1 MTLIIQSEA
10 YIIGI
15 EKALD
20 DSERTVG
27 SIIEPQKDGALRVV
41 ATFNE
46 AVASVIEQLDNKV
59 RAAEQRVKEMEAKQQ
74 HISLKPHVYRELV
87 NQLRD
92 TAVKYVGCQQLREQ
106 LSRTLQYALVADNAA
121 PVPDV
126 SAVAR
131 AALQYIDALP
141 SEVVATLPA
150 MPGFDRDWADEV
162 LALST
167 SQEPQPLTLANETM
181 DVERLREIAEEDNG
195 SDVKFEYS
203 VMARMLLS
211 VALNSDPVAYTDAE
225 ELESLEGV
233 DGHSY
238 AHLWPNSYGFGKDI
252 ALYTVPQMMPLPV
265 NILDGETNRDV
276 FEAWVADYT
285 GHTKG
290 FVRQFRVDDKY
301 RSDSMW
307 NKYWNT
313 WNACRT
319 AMLQGSQPVSNRDEL
334 QVIGWLRSDYNS
346 DDKRDPNAPLFMLG
360 RNDPS
365 ETWGVKYIP
374 LSGNSPV
381 IPGGWISCG
390 ERMPDREYVLAG
402 DFSGTHYLASIP
414 NVQVGIYAD
423 WFDDE
428 KPCWDDGDGNDLHL
442 KEVTHWMPLPEPPQE
457 VK

>member
-15 EKALD
+15 DKALD

-225 ELESLEGV
+225 DLESLEGV

-238 AHLWPNSYGFGKDI
+238 AHLWPNSCGFGKDI

-319 AMLQGSQPVSNRDEL
+319 AMLQGSQPVSNCDEL

-365 ETWGVKYIP
+365 EAWGVKYIP

-381 IPGGWISCG
+381 IPG
-390 ERMPDREYVLAG
+390 V
-402 DFSGTHYLASIP
+402 YLADI
-414 NVQVGIYAD
+414 NTDHQ
-423 WFDDE
+423 
-428 KPCWDDGDGNDLHL
+428 H
-442 KEVTHWMPLPEPPQE
+442 
-457 VK
+457 

>member
-27 SIIEPQKDGALRVV
+27 SIIEPQKDGSLRVV

-74 HISLKPHVYRELV
+74 HIS
-87 NQLRD
+87 
-92 TAVKYVGCQQLREQ
+92 
-106 LSRTLQYALVADNAA
+106 
-121 PVPDV
+121 
-126 SAVAR
+126 
-131 AALQYIDALP
+131 
-141 SEVVATLPA
+141 
-150 MPGFDRDWADEV
+150 
-162 LALST
+162 
-167 SQEPQPLTLANETM
+167 QEPQPLTLANETM

-195 SDVKFEYS
+195 SDVKFECS

-211 VALNSDPVAYTDAE
+211 VVLNSDPVAYTDAE

-265 NILDGETNRDV
+265 NILDDETNRDV

-319 AMLQGSQPVSNRDEL
+319 AMLN
-334 QVIGWLRSDYNS
+334 
-346 DDKRDPNAPLFMLG
+346 
-360 RNDPS
+360 
-365 ETWGVKYIP
+365 
-374 LSGNSPV
+374 
-381 IPGGWISCG
+381 GGKS
-390 ERMPDREYVLAG
+390 
-402 DFSGTHYLASIP
+402 
-414 NVQVGIYAD
+414 
-423 WFDDE
+423 
-428 KPCWDDGDGNDLHL
+428 
-442 KEVTHWMPLPEPPQE
+442 
-457 VK
+457 

>member
-1 MTLIIQSEA
+1 MLSLEVGA
-10 YIIGI
+10 FHIGI
-15 EKALD
+15 EKAEITGD
-20 DSERTVG
+20 RTVG
-27 SIIEPQKDGALRVV
+27 TIVEVV
-41 ATFNE
+41 EGGQRHVRATFDGE
-46 AVASVIEQLDNKV
+46 VASVIELLANKA
-59 RAAEQRVKEMEAKQQ
+59 RAAEQRVKELEAKQQ
-74 HISLKPHVYRELV
+74 RISLKPHVYRELV

-92 TAVKYVGCQQLREQ
+92 TAVKYAGCQQLREQ
-106 LSRTLQYALVADNAA
+106 LSRTLQYALVADNTA

-162 LALST
+162 LALAT
-167 SQEPQPLTLANETM
+167 SPDPKPLTLANETM

-211 VALNSDPVAYTDAE
+211 VAINSDPVAYTDTE

-252 ALYTVPQMMPLPV
+252 ALYTVPQMILPPV
-265 NILDGETNRDV
+265 NILDDGTNRDV

-290 FVRQFRVDDKY
+290 FVRQFRVGDKY

-313 WNACRT
+313 WNACRDIFRK
-319 AMLQGSQPVSNRDEL
+319 ANLLDFPDC
-334 QVIGWLRSDYNS
+334 
-346 DDKRDPNAPLFMLG
+346 
-360 RNDPS
+360 
-365 ETWGVKYIP
+365 
-374 LSGNSPV
+374 
-381 IPGGWISCG
+381 WISRL
-390 ERMPDREYVLAG
+390 EEMPDP
-402 DFSGTHYLASIP
+402 ASERRVCAFTP
-414 NVQVGIYAD
+414 T
-423 WFDDE
+423 E
-428 KPCWDDGDGNDLHL
+428 HEDLRYRFVPASL
-442 KEVTHWMPLPEPPQE
+442 FKTVCSDATHWFYMLPPVGQE
-457 VK
+457 EVVGG

>member
-27 SIIEPQKDGALRVV
+27 SIIEPQKDGSLRVV

-46 AVASVIEQLDNKV
+46 AVASVIEQMDNKV

-74 HISLKPHVYRELV
+74 HISLK
-87 NQLRD
+87 
-92 TAVKYVGCQQLREQ
+92 
-106 LSRTLQYALVADNAA
+106 
-121 PVPDV
+121 
-126 SAVAR
+126 
-131 AALQYIDALP
+131 
-141 SEVVATLPA
+141 
-150 MPGFDRDWADEV
+150 
-162 LALST
+162 
-167 SQEPQPLTLANETM
+167 PQPLTLANETM

-195 SDVKFEYS
+195 SDVKFECS

-238 AHLWPNSYGFGKDI
+238 AHLLPNSYGFGKDI

-265 NILDGETNRDV
+265 NILDDETNRDV

-319 AMLQGSQPVSNRDEL
+319 AMLQGGQPVSNRDEL

-360 RNDPS
+360 SNDPS

-381 IPGGWISCG
+381 IPSGWVMVPKEPTQAMIKAWLSEVANFRG
-390 ERMPDREYVLAG
+390 HAAGYKAALA
-402 DFSGTHYLASIP
+402 A
-414 NVQVGIYAD
+414 A
-423 WFDDE
+423 
-428 KPCWDDGDGNDLHL
+428 
-442 KEVTHWMPLPEPPQE
+442 PQRE

>member
-20 DSERTVG
+20 DSECTVG
-27 SIIEPQKDGALRVV
+27 SIIEPQKDGSLRVV

-74 HISLKPHVYRELV
+74 HIS
-87 NQLRD
+87 
-92 TAVKYVGCQQLREQ
+92 
-106 LSRTLQYALVADNAA
+106 
-121 PVPDV
+121 
-126 SAVAR
+126 
-131 AALQYIDALP
+131 
-141 SEVVATLPA
+141 
-150 MPGFDRDWADEV
+150 
-162 LALST
+162 
-167 SQEPQPLTLANETM
+167 QEPQPLTLANETM

-195 SDVKFEYS
+195 SDVKFECS

-265 NILDGETNRDV
+265 NILDDETNRDV
-276 FEAWVADYT
+276 FEAWLADYT

-319 AMLQGSQPVSNRDEL
+319 AMLQGVEQP
-334 QVIGWLRSDYNS
+334 Q
-346 DDKRDPNAPLFMLG
+346 NA
-360 RNDPS
+360 RQN
-365 ETWGVKYIP
+365 IP
-374 LSGNSPV
+374 ENIPDGNSPA
-381 IPGGWISCG
+381 IPDDWVMVPKEPTQAMIKAWLSEVANFRGHAAG
-390 ERMPDREYVLAG
+390 YKAALA
-402 DFSGTHYLASIP
+402 A
-414 NVQVGIYAD
+414 A
-423 WFDDE
+423 
-428 KPCWDDGDGNDLHL
+428 
-442 KEVTHWMPLPEPPQE
+442 PQRE

>member
-141 SEVVATLPA
+141 SEVVAALPA

-381 IPGGWISCG
+381 IPCGWISCS
-390 ERMPDREYVLAG
+390 ERMPGREYVLAG

>member
-27 SIIEPQKDGALRVV
+27 SIIEPQKDGSLRVV

-74 HISLKPHVYRELV
+74 HISLKP
-87 NQLRD
+87 
-92 TAVKYVGCQQLREQ
+92 
-106 LSRTLQYALVADNAA
+106 
-121 PVPDV
+121 
-126 SAVAR
+126 
-131 AALQYIDALP
+131 
-141 SEVVATLPA
+141 
-150 MPGFDRDWADEV
+150 
-162 LALST
+162 
-167 SQEPQPLTLANETM
+167 QPLTLANETM
-181 DVERLREIAEEDNG
+181 DVERLREIVEEDNG
-195 SDVKFEYS
+195 SDVKFECS

-211 VALNSDPVAYTDAE
+211 VALSSDPVAYTDAE

-252 ALYTVPQMMPLPV
+252 ALYTVPQMLPV
-265 NILDGETNRDV
+265 NILDDETNRDV

-319 AMLQGSQPVSNRDEL
+319 AMLQGIRDLSQPVDPQVAQYEKIMLQAGWVMVPVEPTDEMIAAAMECDDVVFDSKDPTAFCI
-334 QVIGWLRSDYNS
+334 QFREIYYSMVTAAPKPEVNSEYN
-346 DDKRDPNAPLFMLG
+346 
-360 RNDPS
+360 
-365 ETWGVKYIP
+365 
-374 LSGNSPV
+374 
-381 IPGGWISCG
+381 
-390 ERMPDREYVLAG
+390 
-402 DFSGTHYLASIP
+402 
-414 NVQVGIYAD
+414 
-423 WFDDE
+423 
-428 KPCWDDGDGNDLHL
+428 
-442 KEVTHWMPLPEPPQE
+442 
-457 VK
+457 

>member
-27 SIIEPQKDGALRVV
+27 SIIEPQKDGSTRVV

-74 HISLKPHVYRELV
+74 HISLKP
-87 NQLRD
+87 
-92 TAVKYVGCQQLREQ
+92 
-106 LSRTLQYALVADNAA
+106 
-121 PVPDV
+121 
-126 SAVAR
+126 
-131 AALQYIDALP
+131 
-141 SEVVATLPA
+141 
-150 MPGFDRDWADEV
+150 
-162 LALST
+162 
-167 SQEPQPLTLANETM
+167 QPLTLANETM

-195 SDVKFEYS
+195 SDVKFECS

-265 NILDGETNRDV
+265 NILDDETNRDV

-319 AMLQGSQPVSNRDEL
+319 AMLN
-334 QVIGWLRSDYNS
+334 
-346 DDKRDPNAPLFMLG
+346 
-360 RNDPS
+360 
-365 ETWGVKYIP
+365 
-374 LSGNSPV
+374 
-381 IPGGWISCG
+381 GGKS
-390 ERMPDREYVLAG
+390 
-402 DFSGTHYLASIP
+402 
-414 NVQVGIYAD
+414 
-423 WFDDE
+423 
-428 KPCWDDGDGNDLHL
+428 
-442 KEVTHWMPLPEPPQE
+442 
-457 VK
+457 

>member
-1 MTLIIQSEA
+1 MTLFIQTEA
-10 YIIGI
+10 YVIGI
-15 EKALD
+15 EKAQD

-27 SIIEPQKDGALRVV
+27 NIVEPQKDGTLHVV

-46 AVASVIEQLDNKV
+46 AVAAVIEELADKA
-59 RAAEQRVKEMEAKQQ
+59 RAAEQRVKELEAKQQ
-74 HISLKPHVYRELV
+74 RISLKPHVYRELV

-92 TAVKYVGCQQLREQ
+92 TAVKYAGCQQLREQ
-106 LSRTLQYALVADNAA
+106 LSRTLQYALVADNTA

-162 LALST
+162 LALAT
-167 SQEPQPLTLANETM
+167 SPDPKPLTLANETM

-252 ALYTVPQMMPLPV
+252 ALYTVPQMMLPPV
-265 NILDGETNRDV
+265 NILDDETNRDV

-313 WNACRT
+313 WNACR
-319 AMLQGSQPVSNRDEL
+319 D
-334 QVIGWLRSDYNS
+334 ILRKANLLDFP
-346 DDKRDPNAPLFMLG
+346 DC
-360 RNDPS
+360 
-365 ETWGVKYIP
+365 
-374 LSGNSPV
+374 
-381 IPGGWISCG
+381 WISRF
-390 ERMPDREYVLAG
+390 EEMPDPTSERRVCAFTPTEHDDLRYRFVP
-402 DFSGTHYLASIP
+402 ASLFKT
-414 NVQVGIYAD
+414 VCSDA
-423 WFDDE
+423 
-428 KPCWDDGDGNDLHL
+428 
-442 KEVTHWMPLPEPPQE
+442 THWFYMLPPVGQE
-457 VK
+457 EVASG

>member
-1 MTLIIQSEA
+1 MTLFIQTED
-10 YIIGI
+10 YVIGI
-15 EKALD
+15 EKAQD

-27 SIIEPQKDGALRVV
+27 NIVEPQKDGTLHVV
-41 ATFNE
+41 ATFNK
-46 AVASVIEQLDNKV
+46 AVAAVIEELADKA
-59 RAAEQRVKEMEAKQQ
+59 RAAEQRVKELEAKQQ
-74 HISLKPHVYRELV
+74 RISLKPHVYRELV

-92 TAVKYVGCQQLREQ
+92 TAVKYAGCQQLREQ
-106 LSRTLQYALVADNAA
+106 ISRTLQHALVADNTA

-162 LALST
+162 LALAT
-167 SQEPQPLTLANETM
+167 SPDPKPLTLANETI

-233 DGHSY
+233 DGHAY

-252 ALYTVPQMMPLPV
+252 ALYTVPQMMQPPV
-265 NILDGETNRDV
+265 NILDDETNRDV

-290 FVRQFRVDDKY
+290 FVRQFRVDGKY

-313 WNACRT
+313 CRDFIRKT
-319 AMLQGSQPVSNRDEL
+319 NFLEFPDC
-334 QVIGWLRSDYNS
+334 
-346 DDKRDPNAPLFMLG
+346 
-360 RNDPS
+360 
-365 ETWGVKYIP
+365 
-374 LSGNSPV
+374 
-381 IPGGWISCG
+381 WISRA
-390 ERMPDREYVLAG
+390 EQMPDPTSKKYVCAFTPTGHDDLRYRFVPASLFKTVCSDATHWCYMLPPVGQEEVAG
-402 DFSGTHYLASIP
+402 D
-414 NVQVGIYAD
+414 
-423 WFDDE
+423 
-428 KPCWDDGDGNDLHL
+428 
-442 KEVTHWMPLPEPPQE
+442 
-457 VK
+457 

>member
-1 MTLIIQSEA
+1 MTLVFDIDT
-10 YIIGI
+10 YRIGI
-15 EKALD
+15 DKGDAAGD
-20 DSERTVG
+20 RTVG
-27 SIIEPQKDGALRVV
+27 TIVEVTENGQHQVRASFDG
-41 ATFNE
+41 E
-46 AVASVIEQLDNKV
+46 VASVIELLAEKV
-59 RAAEQRVKEMEAKQQ
+59 RAAEQRVKELEVNQQ
-74 HISLKPHVYRELV
+74 RLTLKPHVYRELV

-92 TAVKYVGCQQLREQ
+92 TAVKYAGCQQLREQ

-162 LALST
+162 LALAT
-167 SQEPQPLTLANETM
+167 SPTPKPLTLANETM
-181 DVERLREIAEEDNG
+181 EIDRLREIAEEDKG
-195 SDVKFEYS
+195 SDVAFEYS

-211 VALNSDPVAYTDAE
+211 VALNSDPVAYTDTE

-252 ALYTVPQMMPLPV
+252 ALYTVPQMILPPV
-265 NILDGETNRDV
+265 NILDDGTNRDV

-290 FVRQFRVDDKY
+290 FVRQFRVGDKY

-313 WNACRT
+313 WNACRDFFRK
-319 AMLQGSQPVSNRDEL
+319 ANLLDFPDC
-334 QVIGWLRSDYNS
+334 
-346 DDKRDPNAPLFMLG
+346 
-360 RNDPS
+360 
-365 ETWGVKYIP
+365 
-374 LSGNSPV
+374 
-381 IPGGWISCG
+381 WISRL
-390 ERMPDREYVLAG
+390 EEMPDP
-402 DFSGTHYLASIP
+402 ASERRVCAFTP
-414 NVQVGIYAD
+414 T
-423 WFDDE
+423 E
-428 KPCWDDGDGNDLHL
+428 HEDLRYRFVPASL
-442 KEVTHWMPLPEPPQE
+442 FKTVCSDATHWFYMLPPVGQE
-457 VK
+457 EVAGG